1 MVGRTGGTQTI
12 SIGAYCDIIGIVAHE
27 IGHAL
32 GFFHEQARSDR
43 DRFINILLNN
53 IQSSQ
58 RSQFDVQ
65 TTDSQG
71 EQYDLGSVM
80 HYGPRVCFHVSSIR
94 H

>member
-1 MVGRTGGTQTI
+1 MLGRTGGTQTI
-12 SIGAYCDIIGIVAHE
+12 SIGAYCDVIGIVAHE

-43 DRFINILLNN
+43 NRFINVLLNN
-53 IQSSQ
+53 VQPGL

-65 TTDSQG
+65 TTNGQG

-80 HYGPRVCFHVSSIR
+80 HYGPRVCFHASFVR